1 MCEEGRH
8 PDSDS
13 DPEQSSGMAI
23 GVMEKKEIRRL
34 VAERKKGYSD
44 AWLTQWS
51 KQITERLPELP
62 CWQETETVFA
72 YMDMPGEVKMRDF
85 IRRCWEAGKTVAVP
99 KIIRPETAGGAST
112 ALKEMRF
119 FRIDS
124 FEVLSEGTMH
134 IMEPD
139 PERCECLDCEKNAL
153 IIMPGVAFDTDRHRI
168 GYGGGFYDRYLADHP
183 EHPTVAVAFGFQVFD
198 RIPSD
203 EQDIRPQILVTE
215 DVIMQ

>member
-1 MCEEGRH
+1 MCEEVGH
-8 PDSDS
+8 PDCNSG
-13 DPEQSSGMAI
+13 PEQNSGLII

-34 VAERKKGYSD
+34 VAERKKEYSD
-44 AWLTQWS
+44 VLFEQLS
-51 KQITERLPELP
+51 RQIISRLLELP
-62 CWQETETVFA
+62 CYLEADTIFA

-85 IRRCWEAGKTVAVP
+85 IRRCWEDGKTVAIP
-99 KIIRPETAGGAST
+99 KIITSDTDYRLSAAH
-112 ALKEMRF
+112 MRF

-124 FEVLSEGTMH
+124 FDDLHEGMMH

-139 PERCECLDCEKNAL
+139 PERCECLDSEEMAL

-168 GYGGGFYDRYLADHP
+168 GYGGGFYDRYLAMHT
-183 EHPTVAVAFGFQVFD
+183 EHPTAAVAYGFQIFD
-198 RIPSD
+198 SIPFE